1 MLFPGFLPAT
11 VGRGG
16 PRGAADLVGD
26 RLNHH
31 VHITGDLPHVAD
43 LEPSLGLMAHKDIAE
58 DELVLVLHEQANALY
73 GLQDVVHVGA
83 ATDLVLLKYQ
93 GVVVSHEGWGVE
105 GRL

>member
-1 MLFPGFLPAT
+1 MGQ
-11 VGRGG
+11 GG

-26 RLNHH
+26 RLNHN

-43 LEPSLGLMAHKDIAE
+43 LEPSLGLMAHQDIAE
-58 DELVLVLHEQANALY
+58 DELVLVLHKQADTLY

-93 GVVVSHEGWGVE
+93 GIVVGHEGWGVE